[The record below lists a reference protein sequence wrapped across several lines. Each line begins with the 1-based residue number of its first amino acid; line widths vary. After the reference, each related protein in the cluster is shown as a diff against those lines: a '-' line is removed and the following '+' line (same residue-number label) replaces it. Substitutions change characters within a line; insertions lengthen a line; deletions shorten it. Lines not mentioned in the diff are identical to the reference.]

1 MSSSNGIE
9 PLLVADIGGT
19 NAKFGIASTDIESGQ
34 VTIHESRNYPCVEFD
49 SLAEVIEIY
58 REQLTCD
65 WPRLACIAVA
75 GPVLGDKARFTNLDW
90 QVDSNQL
97 KDAFGFDELFLM
109 NDFVTQA
116 YATLYLAPEHLNC
129 LRPGTPVPGTPRLV
143 LGPGTG
149 LGVAA
154 LSPVGDGWYP
164 QPGEGGHVNFAPA
177 NALQREVHRVLTTTS
192 DYLSVEDLVSGSGLE
207 RLYLAL
213 GLVRGEELSPL
224 EASEIT
230 SQAKTQPESLALQAV
245 QVFLSILGSTA
256 GNATLT
262 LGAFGGVYF
271 SGGILPKIESLIG
284 DSGLSSAFEDKG
296 PMQSLLSETPLY
308 LVTGPTPAL
317 AGAAHLLI
325 DRLGLAKSYR

>member
-1 MSSSNGIE
+1 MAIEAGE

-19 NAKFGIASTDIESGQ
+19 NAKFGIASSHQRSGQ
-34 VTIHESRNYPCVEFD
+34 VAIYETRNYPCVEFD
-49 SLAEVIEIY
+49 SLVEVIQVY
-58 REQLTCD
+58 REQVLGE

-75 GPVLGDKARFTNLDW
+75 GPVLGARVHFTNLDW
-90 QVDSNQL
+90 QVDFHQL
-97 KDAFGFDELFLM
+97 KAAFGFDELLLI

-116 YATLYLAPEHLNC
+116 YATLYLTREHLHC
-129 LRPGTPVPGTPRLV
+129 LRPGTSVPGTPRLV

-154 LSPVGDGWYP
+154 LSPVGSSWIP

-177 NALQREVHRVLTTTS
+177 NALQCELHRVLS
-192 DYLSVEDLVSGSGLE
+192 KHSNFVSVEDLVSGSGLA

-213 GLVRGEELSPL
+213 GQIRGEELPVL

-230 SQAKTQPESLALQAV
+230 ATALAYSSGIAREAV
-245 QVFLSILGSTA
+245 EVFLSILGSAA
-256 GNATLT
+256 GNAALT

-271 SGGILPKIESLIG
+271 TGGILPKIEPLIG
-284 DSGLSSAFEDKG
+284 DSGLLSAFEDKG

-317 AGAAHLLI
+317 AGAARLLI
-325 DRLGLAKSYR
+325 DRLGLEANFYR